1 MADPTDGKGRTSA
14 LGTRRSVI
22 LGGAAIAAG
31 AAAARAALGKAPTV
45 KANPYADPPNPA
57 LPKVEMN
64 LDLART
70 ALVVTDPQID
80 FLSPKGKAWGA
91 FGENITEL
99 GTVPNLGRLFR
110 AAKTAKIPIV
120 VSPHYYYPHDHKW
133 NFNAPGEALMH
144 KLGMFDRPDPL
155 SLDGFAGSG
164 ADWLPEWK
172 DLIQDGETIVCSP
185 HKIAGPQTNDA
196 IFQLRKKGVDQIILA
211 GMAANFCVESHLR
224 DFVEHGFEVAV
235 VRDAVAGSKLPEGD
249 AYAAALLNF
258 RWLASGL
265 WTTDE
270 TLKRLGVAAV

>member
-1 MADPTDGKGRTSA
+1 MACSNEEPGKAGP

-22 LGGAAIAAG
+22 LGGAAMAAG
-31 AAAARAALGKAPTV
+31 AAAAAAAVAKSPA

-57 LPKVEMN
+57 LPKVDMT
-64 LDLART
+64 LDLSRT

-80 FLSPKGKAWGA
+80 FLSPKGKAWDA
-91 FGENITEL
+91 FKENIAEL
-99 GTVPNLGRLFR
+99 GTIPNLGRLFH
-110 AAKTAKIPIV
+110 AAKAAKIPIV

-133 NFNAPGEALMH
+133 DFNAPGEALMH

-155 SLDGFAGSG
+155 SLDGFSGSG

-196 IFQLRKKGVDQIILA
+196 IFQLRKKKVDQIILA

-235 VRDAVAGSKLPEGD
+235 VRDAVAGSILPEGNS
-249 AYAAALLNF
+249 YAAALLNY
-258 RWLASGL
+258 RWLANAL

-270 TLKRLGVAAV
+270 TLRRLGVSAA